1 MISQLIETLNEAI
14 EELHGAKSYI
24 EEALTLKELNKQ
36 DFAKQYYE
44 LACDELKHASTLKDM
59 AHEYKSHIEPEHI
72 TPDLNKYIDMLCDK
86 YRSKLLKVK
95 VAIMMYE
102 GKLA

>member
-24 EEALTLKELNKQ
+24 DEALTLKELNKQ
-36 DFAKQYYE
+36 DFAKRFYE
-44 LACDELKHASTLKDM
+44 MSCDELKHASTLKDM
-59 AHEYKSHIEPEHI
+59 AHEYKSNIEPEHI